1 MEKDSVGNHYKEVD
15 FEELEKL
22 VEMQCTLAEV
32 ASFFDVHKDTIRN
45 RIKEQYDMD
54 FSTYKELKGTKGRI
68 HLRRLQWKSANKG
81 SVDMQKWLGKNM
93 LEQTEKNEV
102 KSQTEEVIKVE
113 FVKSEDDDV

>member
-22 VEMQCTLAEV
+22 VEMQCTLEEI
-32 ASFFDVHKDTIRN
+32 ASFFDVHKMTIKR
-45 RIKEQYDMD
+45 RIKEEYDMD
-54 FSTYKELKGTKGRI
+54 FVTYKELKGTKGRI

-93 LEQTEKNEV
+93 LDQTEKSEIKEIGKKVINV
-102 KSQTEEVIKVE
+102 K
-113 FVKSEDDDV
+113 FVDEIDDE